1 MKDVND
7 IDHRIAEEKK
17 KKKPGWEGRVDT
29 LDKVKR
35 IKNEVDN
42 IKEKS
47 KKSEST
53 IQAVAKAGIKTL
65 KSWLPF

>member
-7 IDHRIAEEKK
+7 IVHRIADEKT

-42 IKEKS
+42 IKEKP

-53 IQAVAKAGIKTL
+53 IKTL